1 MKLILLSG
9 GSGKRL
15 WPLSNDARS
24 KQFLKVLR
32 NEKGQYESMVQRV
45 FNQLR
50 SLNLEKDTIIATS
63 STQVEMI
70 KNQLGEDVTIISEP
84 SRRDTFPAIALS
96 IAYINDY
103 LKADKD
109 EIVAVLPVDPF
120 VDTNF
125 FNKVKDL
132 EELIQASNADLA
144 LIGIKPTFAS
154 EKYGYIAPKESTE
167 EKYSLVDKFIEKPNQ
182 KVAEDLISR
191 GALWNSGVFAFRVGY
206 LEECLENYNI
216 PLNYDFIYSNYENL
230 VKTSFDYA
238 VVEEAE
244 NIVVTKYEGYWKD
257 LGTWNT
263 LTEEMATST
272 LGIVNT
278 LDTQN
283 THVINELGIPVSVMG
298 LENAIIAASPD
309 GILVTTKMESPKI
322 KELMKD
328 HTALP
333 MYEERSWGNFKVID
347 FSKFGD
353 QEVVT
358 KYLNII
364 PGKNLSLHTHNS
376 NFKNWTV
383 INGEGILLIN
393 GVLKTLRK
401 GDIIQIK
408 GEEEHAVKAISKLEI
423 IEVQQGDSL
432 SNQHIEI
439 IESSWMKMEEKIFA
453 SN

>member
-24 KQFLKVLR
+24 KQFLKVLK

-70 KNQLGEDVTIISEP
+70 KNQLGEGVTIISEP

-132 EELIQASNADLA
+132 EELIQTSNADLA

-167 EKYSLVDKFIEKPNQ
+167 EKYSLVDNFIEKPKQ
-182 KVAEDLISR
+182 KIAEDLISR

-206 LEECLENYNI
+206 LEECLASYNI

-298 LENAIIAASPD
+298 LENVIIAASPD
-309 GILVTTKMESPKI
+309 GILVTTKKESPKI

-347 FSKFGD
+347 FSKFGNH
-353 QEVVT
+353 EVVT

-408 GEEEHAVKAISKLEI
+408 GDEEHAVKAISKLEI